1 MATPVT
7 PVLSLE
13 PTLAPSGTLWQPK
26 ASLSA
31 CVRATL
37 VRNTMGWNLSDA
49 QRVNHFP
56 AAPMCSL
63 SWWFVGHSETL
74 CPTEPDRPATLGDP
88 RKAMPGAWVL
98 GGPQT
103 RPTAS
108 WCPGPV
114 HAMMALFMP
123 DALHLMTGVD
133 VNSLMDRLVDARDVL
148 PPEWITMCAQVQSAA
163 SDAQRLTLLEDFL
176 DPLWQACRP
185 ALPLSA
191 HRYSDWATHLAQR
204 AALSAP
210 GRSLRQLER
219 RIKRWS
225 GLPLRELQ
233 VMGRSEDAFF
243 AATHAAQTQGAINW
257 SQVAAEVGY
266 ADQSHMIRIARRM
279 TGFSPDALAKGIQNH
294 ESFWAYRLW
303 M

>member
-1 MATPVT
+1 MSGYIVDLHGRILPLPSSTVLNDNDMATPVT

-13 PTLAPSGTLWQPK
+13 PTLAPSGTLWQPR

-37 VRNTMGWNLSDA
+37 VRNTVGWNLSDA

-56 AAPMCSL
+56 AAPLCSL

-88 RKAMPGAWVL
+88 CKAMPGAWVL

-114 HAMMALFMP
+114 HAMMVLFMP

-133 VNSLMDRLVDARDVL
+133 VNSLMDRLVDASDVL
-148 PPEWITMCAQVQSAA
+148 PPEWLTMCA
-163 SDAQRLTLLEDFL
+163 
-176 DPLWQACRP
+176 
-185 ALPLSA
+185 
-191 HRYSDWATHLAQR
+191 
-204 AALSAP
+204 
-210 GRSLRQLER
+210 
-219 RIKRWS
+219 
-225 GLPLRELQ
+225 
-233 VMGRSEDAFF
+233 
-243 AATHAAQTQGAINW
+243 
-257 SQVAAEVGY
+257 
-266 ADQSHMIRIARRM
+266 
-279 TGFSPDALAKGIQNH
+279 
-294 ESFWAYRLW
+294 
-303 M
+303 